1 MPATPPRAAPLPG
14 APTAGPGPAAPRADG
29 QPAVGGLRD
38 PEGGG
43 GLNDPAP
50 DPATANNQSKDKA
63 GDGGA
68 RKAQGATVEEAA
80 PPEQNR
86 MESLLDH
93 WNIPRP
99 DVRSDA
105 AAPPPTE
112 GPPVTAVAA
121 DRQGKGGPGPDGLT
135 LLFSLLVAAF
145 VAGGGYIGYRNW
157 SNRYDPA

>member
-1 MPATPPRAAPLPG
+1 
-14 APTAGPGPAAPRADG
+14 
-29 QPAVGGLRD
+29 LRD
-38 PEGGG
+38 PEGGSG
-43 GLNDPAP
+43 VTEPAP
-50 DPATANNQSKDKA
+50 SEARTKNKA

-68 RKAQGATVEEAA
+68 RKAQGGEVEEAA
-80 PPEQNR
+80 PPEENR

-99 DVRSDA
+99 DVR
-105 AAPPPTE
+105 APAPEPAPAE

-145 VAGGGYIGYRNW
+145 VAGGGYVGWRNW